1 MYREIDSAEL
11 VIYEAFQKRKERIA
25 VNGEISPIYIN
36 MQEIVNIAIAI
47 ENEDPTVR
55 VNLGRKS
62 LSHLV
67 SRSRHS
73 VTIDGDVITISDTN
87 SRPIR
92 QLFYQYGPNRY
103 TRTLLRNAKI
113 ES

>member
-1 MYREIDSAEL
+1 MYREIDSSEL
-11 VIYEAFQKRKERIA
+11 VIYEAFQRRKEQIT
-25 VNGEISPIYIN
+25 VKGVISPIQIS
-36 MQEIVNIAIAI
+36 MQEIIKIAVAI

-62 LSHLV
+62 LAHLV

-73 VTIDGDVITISDTN
+73 VTIEGDVITINDTE
-87 SRPIR
+87 SQPIR

-103 TRTLLRNAKI
+103 TRTLLRNVKK